1 MAKRPRANVPAPDT
15 RPFGWWKI
23 AALSAVVTAGGL
35 ALCVRLL
42 DAPARSPAKSAATTE
57 ATSGDAAA
65 SATGAGA
72 PADASAAPLG
82 SQAIAASASATEAAP
97 GGPAPPPSPGET
109 KVIAT
114 WDARAARRPGN
125 ALLGGT
131 PCSIE
136 ATLANASGA
145 IVVRSVTVR
154 CDKTTLH
161 EPDGIPADAAIT
173 ATEIAALDRGSFAYT
188 LQYRDGRA
196 DIDTRHGR
204 AELDVR
210 GPQPGTAHLLVAN
223 ESHPVKQKLL
233 PATPDER
240 PFHAGSRPSPDT
252 DDRAAGRITAVGGD
266 ALVQA
271 GARCAL
277 AFHPYGTIDGV
288 DRCDVLVQCGG
299 VVLIGR
305 PELFSSHC
313 KRNGTRV
320 LSATD
325 PEAQPDDSDPG
336 LILDERTARI
346 WSNATGARWSVLI
359 ALDPR

>member
-1 MAKRPRANVPAPDT
+1 M
-15 RPFGWWKI
+15 
-23 AALSAVVTAGGL
+23 LSAVVTAGGL

-42 DAPARSPAKSAATTE
+42 DAPPRSPSKSAATAE

-65 SATGAGA
+65 SATGSGA
-72 PADASAAPLG
+72 PAEASAAPLG
-82 SQAIAASASATEAAP
+82 SQAIPTPESPSGSAAASPSD
-97 GGPAPPPSPGET
+97 GPAPPPSPGET
-109 KVIAT
+109 KVVAT

-136 ATLANASGA
+136 ATLANASGVIA
-145 IVVRSVTVR
+145 LRSVTVR
-154 CDKTTLH
+154 CGKTTLH

-210 GPQPGTAHLLVAN
+210 GPQPGTAYLLVAN

-240 PFHAGSRPSPDT
+240 PFHAGSRPSPET

-277 AFHPYGTIDGV
+277 AFHPYGTIDGI

-320 LSATD
+320 ISATD
-325 PEAQPDDSDPG
+325 PEAQPDDNDPG